1 MGSLSRTCIKCGE
14 EKPLYEFPVMLKM
27 QSGRSVKCRDC
38 VEYDWR
44 VFEEHYIEKKR
55 RPQ

>member
-1 MGSLSRTCIKCGE
+1 MRRFTKICIKCGA
-14 EKPLYEFPVMLKM
+14 EKPLNEFPPMSKM

-44 VFEEHYIEKKR
+44 VFEEHCIEKKR

>member
-1 MGSLSRTCIKCGE
+1 MGSLSKTCIKCGE

-27 QSGRSVKCRDC
+27 KSGRSVKCRDC

-44 VFEEHYIEKKR
+44 VFEEHCIEKKR